1 MPHLKNM
8 KETALDVALQA
19 TISES
24 KVRDE
29 DYLEDKYSEA
39 IRKSTEIIVL
49 DVGGTKFYV
58 YKSIFSTWPT
68 TR

>member
-1 MPHLKNM
+1 M

>member
-1 MPHLKNM
+1 M
-8 KETALDVALQA
+8 KETALDVALHA
-19 TISES
+19 TISDS

-29 DYLEDKYSEA
+29 EYLEDKYSDS
-39 IRKSTEIIVL
+39 IRKSTEIIIL

-58 YKSIFSTWPT
+58 FKSIFSTWPT